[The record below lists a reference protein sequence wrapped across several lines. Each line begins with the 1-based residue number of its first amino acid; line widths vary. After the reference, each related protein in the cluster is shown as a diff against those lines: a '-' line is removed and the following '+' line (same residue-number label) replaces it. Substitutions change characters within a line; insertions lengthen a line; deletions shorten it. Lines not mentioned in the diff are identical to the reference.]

1 MTKVVWWSTV
11 LRCVVR
17 SLSSVPKKN
26 QHENLISCSWF
37 ADRPVE
43 YVVAVSCAGF
53 SMFGSCFCFLS
64 FKRSVKEVSKS
75 IELDSSGGTH
85 VNVCCCL

>member
-1 MTKVVWWSTV
+1 MEYCTSLCCEITV
-11 LRCVVR
+11 FCA
-17 SLSSVPKKN
+17 KKKASMRI
-26 QHENLISCSWF
+26 LF
-37 ADRPVE
+37 LALVLLTGLLE

-85 VNVCCCL
+85 VNVCCL

>member
-1 MTKVVWWSTV
+1 MEYCTSLCCEITV
-11 LRCVVR
+11 FCA
-17 SLSSVPKKN
+17 KKKS

-43 YVVAVSCAGF
+43 YVVAISCAGF

-85 VNVCCCL
+85 VNVCCL